1 MQAQAFV
8 RKWGPG
14 GSANDLNERAGAQ
27 AHFIDLCRVLGV
39 PEPDDP
45 DHLLRDL
52 PFPRRPHPR
61 RHRAPAHRSARRW
74 RPDPGR
80 PAPPLFVSMLRPSPA
95 PEIERIV
102 QHLVAH
108 EVDDVEG
115 RLGEIFD
122 ALELLIRHPL
132 IGRPVAGG
140 RRELAIGQ
148 GSHGYVARYRYDRL
162 DDEIVVMALRAQRE
176 VGFEER

>member
-1 MQAQAFV
+1 MTTLTLAAE
-8 RKWGPG
+8 
-14 GSANDLNERAGAQ
+14 L
-27 AHFIDLCRVLGV
+27 
-39 PEPDDP
+39 
-45 DHLLRDL
+45 
-52 PFPRRPHPR
+52 
-61 RHRAPAHRSARRW
+61 
-74 RPDPGR
+74 
-80 PAPPLFVSMLRPSPA
+80 A

-115 RLGEIFD
+115 CLGEIFD
-122 ALELLIRHPL
+122 ALELLVRHPL

-140 RRELAIGQ
+140 RRELVIGQ
-148 GSHGYVARYRYDRL
+148 GSRGYVARYRFDRL